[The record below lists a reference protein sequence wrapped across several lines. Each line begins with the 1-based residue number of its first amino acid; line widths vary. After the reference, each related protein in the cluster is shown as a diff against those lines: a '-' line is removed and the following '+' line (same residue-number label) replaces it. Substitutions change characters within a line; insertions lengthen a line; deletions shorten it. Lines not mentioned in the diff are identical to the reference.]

1 MAWTAARSSARC
13 ASSAALLLSPSRRDC
28 ILPSSSPFL
37 NAMVQTAAAATAT
50 RVFRWKGVTISPNAR
65 PSSRKNDIF
74 RIADMGKPSLDSELL
89 VGHMGAGAV
98 QHGAPPCHLRGRQGE
113 YLHLYSG
120 EVARWPRGL
129 GLAGNR

>member
-13 ASSAALLLSPSRRDC
+13 ASSAALLLSPSRRGC
-28 ILPSSSPFL
+28 ILPSSSPCL

-74 RIADMGKPSLDSELL
+74 RIADMGKPSLGSELL
-89 VGHMGAGAV
+89 KGECLTPS
-98 QHGAPPCHLRGRQGE
+98 APRRA
-113 YLHLYSG
+113 SG
-120 EVARWPRGL
+120 VNKATGFPIP
-129 GLAGNR
+129 